1 MASQPETT
9 AGESKPG
16 IFIPAALDDLGLSSH
31 EFRVYCHL
39 CRRHG
44 NGSGGGA
51 FPSVKQI
58 AKTCRIHADT
68 IWHILARL
76 EEKGLIRREIR
87 FNDHGGQTSNRY
99 IPVPLPETKGCPP
112 PESGGCPPYGNKG
125 YPPLENEGCPPPGN
139 EGYEGIPSKDIP
151 PKEIPIRETSEGAAT
166 IETRTVRIGGRIGTI
181 HILS

>member
-1 MASQPETT
+1 MKSNNTPSSIQP
-9 AGESKPG
+9 
-16 IFIPAALDDLGLSSH
+16 FILSALDDLGLGCH

-39 CRRHG
+39 WRRHG

-51 FPSVKQI
+51 FPSAKQI
-58 AKTCRIHADT
+58 ARTCRIHADT

-76 EEKGLIRREIR
+76 EKKGLIRRETR

-112 PESGGCPPYGNKG
+112 PGNEGGAPWEKEG
-125 YPPLENEGCPPPGN
+125 YPPLENRGCPLPGN
-139 EGYEGIPSKDIP
+139 EGHEGIPSKDIP
-151 PKEIPIRETSEGAAT
+151 LKEIPLRATIEGAAT
-166 IETRTVRIGGRIGTI
+166 IETRTARVGGRVGTI